1 VYICR
6 QREGLSE
13 KLSRNFVTQ
22 MLLGLDYLH
31 QNSII
36 HRDIKGANCLLFP
49 APLTSSMHGGD
60 DDAHEDEVREN

>member
-1 VYICR
+1 
-6 QREGLSE
+6 
-13 KLSRNFVTQ
+13 

-60 DDAHEDEVREN
+60 DDAHEDEVREKYKEGKK

>member
-1 VYICR
+1 
-6 QREGLSE
+6 
-13 KLSRNFVTQ
+13 

-60 DDAHEDEVREN
+60 DDAHEDEVRESIKRRGKIRRNKTN